1 MTDYL
6 DPAWDQPDENGIYPW
21 GDSIPWPPEADL
33 DYD

>member
-1 MTDYL
+1 MSEID
-6 DPAWDQPDENGIYPW
+6 WDRPDENGIYPW